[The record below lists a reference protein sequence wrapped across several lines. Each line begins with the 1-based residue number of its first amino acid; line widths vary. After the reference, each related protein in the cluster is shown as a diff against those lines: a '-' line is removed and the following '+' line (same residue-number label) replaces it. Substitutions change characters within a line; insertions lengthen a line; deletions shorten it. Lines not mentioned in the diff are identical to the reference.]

1 VATFTPLP
9 WQIAPW
15 NDISPVVVISSGAG
29 TGKSWLYLWKMVSYC
44 LRYPG
49 ALGLIVRKYQNS
61 LRNSVIPELQ
71 KIVPPSVIYEATNS
85 RFTFPNGSRIV
96 LGGLKDAQQREKIR
110 SIVGEKGGV
119 DIALMEEATQ
129 MTWDD
134 KEEIEG
140 RMRGKVA
147 PWQQL
152 GIITNPGHTAHWI
165 NQNMIL
171 PVQAGRLKGVSVY
184 RPTCEDN
191 PTLGPAYMRRL
202 DSLTGVRY
210 KRMRNGIWCNAEGT
224 VYEDSWDAEKHIIK
238 PFDIPRDWKRERV
251 IDLGF
256 VNPRVCLWIAR
267 NHDGVGFVYRQ
278 IYRTKQT
285 ATEFAKEIVR
295 RTLDTEKIDVTIS
308 DIDPNERAELAANGV
323 PTISAK
329 KDVTIGIQMVEARL
343 KGDGNGPRLFFFQG
357 SLVSLD
363 QELRDRHA
371 PTCTE
376 EEFEV
381 YEWMRDKNGNISKE
395 EPKKEND
402 HGMDALRYWVMHVDR
417 PTYKPSP
424 GAKTLGAT
432 ATQYTEKRKKAGLAV
447 F

>member
-1 VATFTPLP
+1 MSRIFTPLP
-9 WQIAPW
+9 WQLKPW
-15 NDISPVVVISSGAG
+15 NDTSPVVVISSGAG

-85 RFTFPNGSRIV
+85 RFTFPNRSRIV

-224 VYEDSWDAEKHIIK
+224 VYEDSWDAEKHIIE
-238 PFDIPRDWKRERV
+238 PFDIPRDWPRYRA

-256 VNPRVCLWIAR
+256 VNPRVCLWIAEDP
-267 NHDGVGFVYRQ
+267 DGVAYVYRQ
-278 IYRTKQT
+278 IYRTKQR
-285 ATEFAKEIVR
+285 AVEFAKEINR
-295 RTLDTEKIDVTIS
+295 YSKGEKIEATICDHDS
-308 DIDPNERAELAANGV
+308 GERADLASEGIQ
-323 PTISAK
+323 TIPAR
-329 KDVTIGIQMVEARL
+329 KDVTRGIQGVEARL
-343 KGDGNGPRLFFFQG
+343 LGAGNGPRLFFLRG
-357 SLVSLD
+357 SLVGVD
-363 QELRDRHA
+363 EELKEQFKPVCA
-371 PTCTE
+371 E

-381 YEWMRDKNGNISKE
+381 YEWSRDKNGNICKE

-402 HGMDALRYWVMHVDR
+402 HGLDALRYYVMHRDR
-417 PTYKPSP
+417 HLWQPSAGTP
-424 GAKTLGAT
+424 TLGKVAES
-432 ATQYTEKRKKAGLAV
+432 YSERRKHASLTV